1 MLNFEYCS
9 PTNYVFGPDT
19 QARVGELIES
29 CAGAKKVLIVYGNDR
44 IVKSGLYAQ
53 VVRALEEKGMEH
65 VELSGVVPNPRISLV
80 RQEIALAKAEKV
92 DFVLPVGGGSVIDT
106 GKAVACGAVYDGDV
120 EDFFT
125 GAAEPQDSLPVGVI
139 LTLSATGSEGS
150 NCAVISLDSGE
161 KAGICVDACRP
172 RFAIMNPELTYT
184 VPKWQTACGSADIMA
199 HVLEPYFTRT
209 EDVQL
214 TDRLIEGLLKTV
226 IAYAP
231 VAIAEPENYNARAQ
245 LMWCGTLANSG
256 FLAVGR
262 EGDTAPHA
270 LGEMLGGRFDKTH
283 GATLSAVLPAWMT
296 YTWRKKPQRY
306 AQYARNVWGITEP
319 DPEKAAKLG
328 IEATREFF
336 RSIGAPVS
344 LHELGIDA
352 DRYAR
357 EMAEAISEGWDE
369 VPGFFFDL
377 TAEDRYQVYML
388 AK

>member
-9 PTNYVFGPDT
+9 PTNYVFGRGT
-19 QARVGELIES
+19 QARVGELIENS
-29 CAGAKKVLIVYGNDR
+29 AGAKKVLIVYGNDR

-53 VVRALEEKGMEH
+53 VVKALEEKGMEH
-65 VELSGVVPNPRISLV
+65 IELSGVVPNPRISLV
-80 RQEIALAKAEKV
+80 RQGIALAKAEKV

-209 EDVQL
+209 ENVQL

-296 YTWRKKPQRY
+296 YTWHKKPERY

-319 DPEKAAKLG
+319 DTEKAAKLG
-328 IEATREFF
+328 IDATREFF

-344 LHELGIDA
+344 LSELGVDA

-357 EMAEAISEGWDE
+357 EMADAISEGWDE

>member
-9 PTNYVFGPDT
+9 PTNYVFGRDT

-80 RQEIALAKAEKV
+80 RQGIALAKAEKV

-209 EDVQL
+209 EDAQL

-283 GATLSAVLPAWMT
+283 GATLSAVLPAC
-296 YTWRKKPQRY
+296 
-306 AQYARNVWGITEP
+306 
-319 DPEKAAKLG
+319 
-328 IEATREFF
+328 F
-336 RSIGAPVS
+336 
-344 LHELGIDA
+344 
-352 DRYAR
+352 
-357 EMAEAISEGWDE
+357 
-369 VPGFFFDL
+369 
-377 TAEDRYQVYML
+377 
-388 AK
+388 